1 MKKQN
6 VVVSAI
12 SYVMGSF
19 FIQGLRFLTLPFFSR
34 IMSTSEYALMS
45 SYEAWVS
52 VITILVGVQASST
65 INNAYLDYGTDKIKK
80 YVSDIASLGIASAVI
95 VSLVTL
101 VGGGL
106 FTRMFELDVVYLI
119 LGVVQCLFT
128 YYLTLL
134 ITSYRIMDKVVGYLA
149 FSIINS
155 VVSIGIGMLLVWL
168 LPSDKYVGRVYASL
182 IAAILVGG
190 VACVVIYREGRS
202 FFHKE
207 YVQYAMHLSIP
218 LVFHAFG
225 GIILSKADQIMLLKL
240 SGRPTMGIYSYGT
253 NFAHIIYV
261 LGNACNLAYCPYY
274 YSQKNQQKEE
284 KIVRINKVYITLY
297 CLGISAVLLVFPEI
311 IRFMSGTEYYDAI
324 YSAPLLA
331 VGFMINFLYTFPVN
345 FEFYHKKTKYIAYA
359 TGVTAALN
367 IVFNYI
373 LIPQFGGIGAAA
385 ATLIATVFQF
395 VIHYIVARKV
405 VGAYEMKLGTFLWA
419 FAGIA
424 LLTVVYY
431 LFVELW
437 MIRFVLTAILLLLC
451 GLCAW
456 KNRTI
461 LK

>member
-12 SYVMGSF
+12 SYVLGSF

-52 VITILVGVQASST
+52 VITILVGVQAAST

-80 YVSDIASLGIASAVI
+80 YVADIASLGIVSAVI

-101 VGGGL
+101 VGRGL
-106 FTRMFELDVVYLI
+106 FTQMFELDVVYLI

-134 ITSYRIMDKVVGYLA
+134 ITSYRIMDNVVGYLA

-190 VACVVIYREGRS
+190 AACVVIYKEGRS

-207 YVQYAMHLSIP
+207 YVQYAVHLSIP
-218 LVFHAFG
+218 LVFHALG

-240 SGRPTMGIYSYGT
+240 SGRSTMGIYSYGT

-284 KIVRINKVYITLY
+284 KIVKINKVYITLY

-311 IRFMSGTEYYDAI
+311 IKIMSGTEYYDAI

-367 IVFNYI
+367 IIFNYI
-373 LIPQFGGIGAAA
+373 LIPRFGGIGAAA

-395 VIHYIVARKV
+395 AIHYVVARKV